1 MDMGDIDI
9 ETLLPDPKL
18 HSRIV
23 MGRMAQLHRAE
34 CVAEV
39 GDTFDVQGSTFEIT
53 DVTERT
59 IEDINMSDVRSEC
72 ATTPEKFVA
81 RLEAFDG
88 SIEEDDTLYRYE
100 FERKVTLDIE
110 D

>member
-1 MDMGDIDI
+1 MSEIDA

-23 MGRMAQLHRAE
+23 MGRMSQLHRAE
-34 CVAEV
+34 PVAEE
-39 GDTFDVQGSTFEIT
+39 GDTFEVQGSTFEIT

-59 IEDINMSDVRSEC
+59 IDDINMSDVRSEC

-88 SIEEDDTLYRYE
+88 SIEEGETLYRYE

-110 D
+110 E